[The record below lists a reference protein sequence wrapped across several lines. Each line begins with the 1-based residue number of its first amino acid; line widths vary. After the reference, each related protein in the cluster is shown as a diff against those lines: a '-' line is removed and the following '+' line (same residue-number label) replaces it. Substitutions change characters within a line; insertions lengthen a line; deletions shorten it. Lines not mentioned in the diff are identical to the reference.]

1 MKNKIINGDCLE
13 VLKGIESNSID
24 MIISDLPF
32 AMTENEWDEII
43 PIEPMF
49 KELNRVIKD
58 NGVIALMSAGMF
70 TAELMTGNKK
80 YYRYSCIWKTKEKT
94 NFLNANKMPLRQH
107 IDIPIFYKKLPVYNP
122 QKTTG
127 HKPMNFYTKHSSDG
141 SNYGKTSIGVS
152 GGGNTERFPTT
163 IIDIPYKTIKNAER
177 LHPTQK
183 PVEIYEYI
191 IKTFTNEK
199 SIVMDI
205 AAGSC
210 TLLEAALNT
219 DRYYICIEKEK
230 QYFNK
235 GVLREKNYKKSGQQL
250 HII

>member
-1 MKNKIINGDCLE
+1 M
-13 VLKGIESNSID
+13 
-24 MIISDLPF
+24 
-32 AMTENEWDEII
+32 
-43 PIEPMF
+43 
-49 KELNRVIKD
+49 
-58 NGVIALMSAGMF
+58 
-70 TAELMTGNKK
+70 
-80 YYRYSCIWKTKEKT
+80 
-94 NFLNANKMPLRQH
+94 LRS
-107 IDIPIFYKKLPVYNP
+107 
-122 QKTTG
+122 T
-127 HKPMNFYTKHSSDG
+127 
-141 SNYGKTSIGVS
+141 
-152 GGGNTERFPTT
+152 
-163 IIDIPYKTIKNAER
+163 ER

-235 GVLREKNYKKSGQQL
+235 GVLREENYKKSGQQL
-250 HII
+250 QII